1 MCYQE
6 WSNASNYKE
15 TAESFDSVAIQ
26 NASLHRALM
35 EQWEDSINKNIVRL
49 TPDQKHLCAAM
60 GPPLPFL
67 PFATVDENKQFAE
80 CVLSNDFPPM
90 LNEEMASIEWC
101 KYVDGVKIFPK
112 LPVHI
117 RLHREVFERNRR
129 VKECV
134 RQAKQGQ
141 NLLNELNKTITIT
154 SAASGALANP
164 IINPEPVPLMPP
176 QAMNNHPYV
185 ITGGTAVGVIPMSN
199 EQ

>member
-1 MCYQE
+1 M
-6 WSNASNYKE
+6 
-15 TAESFDSVAIQ
+15 
-26 NASLHRALM
+26 
-35 EQWEDSINKNIVRL
+35 
-49 TPDQKHLCAAM
+49 
-60 GPPLPFL
+60 PFL

-90 LNEEMASIEWC
+90 LNEEMASIKWC

-117 RLHREVFERNRR
+117 RLHCEVFERNRH

-141 NLLNELNKTITIT
+141 DLLNELNKTITIT
-154 SAASGALANP
+154 LAASGALANP
-164 IINPEPVPLMPP
+164 IINPEPMPLMPP

-185 ITGGTAVGVIPMSN
+185 ITGGTAIGVIPTSN
-199 EQ
+199 EQKSKRG